1 MIRVSGFSMERF
13 MNMASY
19 RNVVFWDVQTGGM
32 GMEMKTSQD
41 GLKEMEYCGEKTG
54 CHVEVL
60 GYGGLPAKFRRF
72 RKRQALLYG
81 GICFAGILYLL
92 SSFVWVVEVEG
103 NERLATKEILDAC
116 KEMHLYPGVWKQKVD
131 TDAVTKALLANFADI
146 SWVSVGIQGTDVT
159 IRLAETIEKK
169 EMVEKEIPCDIVA
182 KQGGVIQKVTA
193 ERGTPLVQAGDVV
206 EKGDVLISSEIT
218 IGLEGEV
225 QDTVYTTAAGTVTA
239 KIWAELSEELP
250 FTYTEK
256 VFDGREKENHV
267 LLWNDTEIDLI
278 HPDRKTLW
286 KRETIEE
293 KPLALGD
300 FRLPLSLRKEKLRA
314 YENQEKTRT
323 EEQAKKELEKILQ
336 KKAKEYAKEKGIV
349 DNIEIQYEVYTDRV
363 RATGTA
369 TISLPI
375 GVEKEKG
382 YDAVNGSD
390 GTDNTDGE

>member
-19 RNVVFWDVQTGGM
+19 RNIAFWDVRTGGM
-32 GMEMKTSQD
+32 GMEMKTSLG
-41 GLKEMEYCGEKTG
+41 GLQEMEYCGEKTG
-54 CHVEVL
+54 CRVEIL
-60 GYGGLPAKFRRF
+60 GYGGLPAKCRRF

-92 SSFVWVVEVEG
+92 SSFVWVVQVEG
-103 NERLATKEILDAC
+103 NQRLTTEEILEVC
-116 KEMHLYPGVWKQKVD
+116 RKMHLYPGAWKNKVD
-131 TDAVTKALLANFADI
+131 TALVTKTLLGDFADI
-146 SWVSVGIQGTDVT
+146 SWVSVAIQGTDVT

-193 ERGTPLVQAGDVV
+193 ERGTPLVQTGDVV
-206 EKGDVLISSEIT
+206 EKGDVLIASEVT
-218 IGLEGEV
+218 IGLEGEE
-225 QDTVYTTAAGTVTA
+225 QETVYQAAAGTVTA
-239 KIWAELSEELP
+239 KIWAELSEEMPLA
-250 FTYTEK
+250 YTEK
-256 VFDGREKENHV
+256 RFLGEEKENHV
-267 LLWNDTEIDLI
+267 LLWKDTELDFI
-278 HPDRKTLW
+278 HPNKKILWERKTV
-286 KRETIEE
+286 EE

-300 FRLPLSLRKEKLRA
+300 FTLPLSFRRERLCA

-336 KKAKEYAKEKGIV
+336 KKAQTYAKENGTV
-349 DNIEIQYEVYTDRV
+349 EHIEIQYEAYTDKV

-369 TISLPI
+369 TISLSI
-375 GVEKEKG
+375 GEKKEKG
-382 YDAVNGSD
+382 YDAVDESD